1 MRYPFG
7 LLAGS
12 SLALLVFILLAWLVV
27 PPQAPKPLEEMTLS
41 LTELSDAPADLS
53 PPEPITTQISLP
65 PPPPAVAPPAFAQNT
80 DNMITL
86 PSPEL
91 PPRETPEVGTGRAPL
106 PELIETPPAPEPQPK
121 LQPKLL
127 PSPAPS
133 AEPKPQLVAEPAP
146 ASLREPVVDVGSSV
160 RPTRRVPPQ
169 SPPVPGVAV
178 WKGMWW
184 CSL

>member
-80 DNMITL
+80 DSMITL

-91 PPRETPEVGTGRAPL
+91 PPRETPEVELDAPL

-133 AEPKPQLVAEPAP
+133 VSP
-146 ASLREPVVDVGSSV
+146 SLSSSLSQRQHRYGNRWWTWAVRFGPRVVYHRSIL
-160 RPTRRVPPQ
+160 
-169 SPPVPGVAV
+169 PVPGVAV